1 VRVRGLVCRECG
13 AQAPEGPTHV
23 CEDCFGPLDVAYDWT
38 AVRLSRAMIEAR
50 PPSLWRYAELLP
62 LDSVAGAPGQATG
75 MTPLLRAER
84 LGARLGVADLWIK
97 NEAACHPTL
106 SFKDRVVAV
115 ALARA
120 RALGMKVVA
129 CASTGN
135 LASAVAAGAA
145 ATGIPC
151 VVLMPADVEPAK
163 VLATS
168 VYGAQVVVVGGT
180 YDEANRLC
188 AEAADRYGWGVVNGN
203 LRPYYCEGAKT
214 VGHEIAEQLGWRLP
228 GDVVVPMASG
238 ALLTQVGRGLAELQA
253 LGLVPAGAARL
264 HGAQPAGCAPI
275 AAAVIEGRE
284 DVRPVRAPRTVAR
297 SLAVGDPGDGVYA
310 RQAILGS
317 GGFAAA
323 PDDEEILAAVRLLA
337 ETEGVFA
344 EPGAAVAVAA
354 LPRLLSQGK
363 LGGRGPV
370 VACITG
376 HGLKTPDAL
385 GLPRLRPVE
394 PRLAALERHLT
405 AAAPGLV
412 C

>member
-13 AQAPEGPTHV
+13 ARLPEGPTHV
-23 CEDCFGPLDVAYDWT
+23 CEDCFGPLDVAYDWA
-38 AVRLSRAMIEAR
+38 AVRLTRAMIEAR

-62 LDSVAGAPGQATG
+62 VEGTPAFGQATG

-97 NEAACHPTL
+97 DEAACHPTL

-115 ALARA
+115 ALAKA
-120 RALGMKVVA
+120 RALGMKVIG

-145 ATGIPC
+145 AAGVPC

-168 VYGAQVVVVGGT
+168 VYGAQVVMVNGT

-188 AEAADRYGWGVVNGN
+188 AEAADRHGWGVVNGN

-238 ALLTQVGRGLAELQA
+238 ALLTQVGRGLRELQA
-253 LGLVPAGAARL
+253 LGLVAEGQPRL

-275 AAAVIEGRE
+275 AMAVIEGRE
-284 DVRPVRAPRTVAR
+284 EVLPVKAPRTVAR
-297 SLAVGDPGDGVYA
+297 SLAVGDPGDGIYA
-310 RQAILGS
+310 RQAMVAS

-323 PDDEEILAAVRLLA
+323 PDDQEILAAVRLLA

-354 LPRLLSQGK
+354 LPHLLAAGK
-363 LGGRGPV
+363 IGGRGPV

-385 GLPRLRPVE
+385 GLPPLAAVEARLP
-394 PRLAALERHLT
+394 ALERHLA